1 MDFTTF
7 VGYLSG
13 LYFVKPEIT
22 PSSLFRTASLV
33 HVVDAL
39 LCWLIAGQSGRN
51 KNLWAAAGL
60 LLGVWALG
68 ALLLLH
74 GKNKESKE
82 EPR

>member
-68 ALLLLH
+68 TLLLIP
-74 GKNKESKE
+74 GKNKE

>member
-68 ALLLLH
+68 PLLLLP

>member
-13 LYFVKPEIT
+13 LYFVKPEMT

-68 ALLLLH
+68 ALLLLP